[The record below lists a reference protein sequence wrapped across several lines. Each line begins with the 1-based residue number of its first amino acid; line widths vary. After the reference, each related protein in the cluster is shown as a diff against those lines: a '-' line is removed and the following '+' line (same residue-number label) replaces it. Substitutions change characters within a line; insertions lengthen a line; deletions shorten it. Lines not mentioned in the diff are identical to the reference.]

1 MRLRSWWRRGAI
13 AGRLAGGFLKPLD
26 LLFGQILPGPELRI
40 GGPARNCPVYDEGL
54 IETVHRL
61 GDVCAKE
68 AKDVDGM
75 VNIVVNA
82 AAKLSKVDTR
92 PLGEFSAT
100 V

>member
-1 MRLRSWWRRGAI
+1 VQRKLDHVERVGAVERV
-13 AGRLAGGFLKPLD
+13 GVK
-26 LLFGQILPGPELRI
+26 
-40 GGPARNCPVYDEGL
+40 Y
-54 IETVHRL
+54 RL

-68 AKDVDGM
+68 AKHVDGM

-92 PLGEFSAT
+92 PLGEFGAT